1 MYAALWYVSFHVS
14 ICQLLHAEMCPFV
27 VRKGSFYKLT
37 AWRKIA
43 RCALYAVLIPY
54 KHSRSRP
61 YYVFQSSVQLLSS
74 VVCCRSKCTRISRW
88 RMPKNVSAK
97 THHSS
102 HSCLLRWLSMRCG
115 VMSCLPDSSPL
126 GFSAFNVTS
135 CSFNSSHRNGLS
147 IRMLCACV
155 TSDEFLPK
163 IFLRCFVVTLSWI
176 LWFFRNLVEIVSLRY
191 VVNVI
196 RWCLVN

>member
-1 MYAALWYVSFHVS
+1 MYAALRYVSFHVS
-14 ICQLLHAEMCPFV
+14 KCQLLHAETCPFV

-43 RCALYAVLIPY
+43 RCAVYAVLIPY

-61 YYVFQSSVQLLSS
+61 YYVFPVICTAI
-74 VVCCRSKCTRISRW
+74 VVCSLLQVEMHTDKQV
-88 RMPKNVSAK
+88 KNAENVSAK

-115 VMSCLPDSSPL
+115 VMSCLPDSSHS
-126 GFSAFNVTS
+126 GFSAVGVTS

-147 IRMLCACV
+147 IRMLCVCV

-176 LWFFRNLVEIVSLRY
+176 WWFFRNLVEA
-191 VVNVI
+191 
-196 RWCLVN
+196 